1 MMWKHCP
8 KEVNGFVGYRT
19 RRSMMNIE
27 TWKFANEYIGKLWWK
42 IGLIL
47 LVPTIIVHVPFYRSD
62 EDTIGIVCGV
72 VLTIQVIIMIGT
84 IFPTEK
90 ALKDT
95 FNEDGSWKK

>member
-1 MMWKHCP
+1 
-8 KEVNGFVGYRT
+8 
-19 RRSMMNIE
+19 MNIE